1 MNSPLEH
8 YDRELLLKIN
18 SWHNDSLDW
27 LMWQYSEIYIFL
39 PIAFI
44 LIFFYYK
51 RYQLKNTAAL
61 LLCCC
66 ISVALTDISSNT
78 VKHAVKRY
86 RPTHNLEIKD
96 KLHYLKDNDGK
107 DYHGG
112 KYGFFSSHAAN
123 TVGVTTL
130 LFLAASWIPKRRRF
144 LFYLIPFMI
153 IYSRIYI
160 GAHYP
165 SDVILG
171 SIDGII
177 FGYITF
183 IIFRRYFFK
192 SPLMQD
198 A

>member
-1 MNSPLEH
+1 MNSSLEL
-8 YDRELLLKIN
+8 YDRQILLKIN
-18 SWHNDSLDW
+18 SWHNASLDW

-44 LIFFYYK
+44 LVYFYYK
-51 RYQLKNTAAL
+51 RYHIKNTAAL
-61 LLCCC
+61 LICCG
-66 ISVALTDISSNT
+66 ISVTFTDISSNA
-78 VKHAVKRY
+78 VKHSVKRY

-96 KLHYLKDNDGK
+96 KLHYVKDKNGK

-112 KYGFFSSHAAN
+112 KYGFFSAHAAN
-123 TVGVTTL
+123 TVGVSTV
-130 LFLAASWIPKRRRF
+130 LFLAASWIPRRRRY

-153 IYSRIYI
+153 IYSRVYI

-165 SDVILG
+165 SDVLFG
-171 SIDGII
+171 ALDGIL

-192 SPLMQD
+192 SPLLQNV
-198 A
+198 

>member
-1 MNSPLEH
+1 MNSPLED
-8 YDRELLLKIN
+8 YDSLLLLKIN
-18 SWHNDSLDW
+18 SWHNESLDW

-44 LIFFYYK
+44 LIYFYYK
-51 RYQLKNTAAL
+51 RYQLKNTIAL
-61 LLCCC
+61 LLCCG
-66 ISVALTDISSNT
+66 ISVAFTDLSSNT

-86 RPTHNLEIKD
+86 RPTHNLVIKE
-96 KLHYLKDNDGK
+96 KLHYVKDKDGK

-144 LFYLIPFMI
+144 LFFLIPFMI
-153 IYSRIYI
+153 IYSRLYI

-165 SDVILG
+165 SDVIMGTL
-171 SIDGII
+171 DGIL

-192 SPLMQD
+192 SPLEQN